1 MELTLAID
9 QLTRSDVPIA
19 GGKAANLGELTCARM
34 PVPPG
39 FAVTVTAYDEFL
51 EAAGLRSR
59 IDSLLRPEPATG
71 GNEALAR
78 EMRSLI
84 ANAEMPG
91 PIASAI
97 AAAYGAMAPGPVA
110 VRSSATAEDLAEAS
124 FAGQQETFLNVEGE
138 AAVIRAVQNCWASL
152 FEERAVHYRAN
163 AGFAHCDAK
172 MAVVVQ
178 RMVQADT
185 SGVMFTLN
193 PVTGDR
199 SQLLIEAVYGLGEA
213 VVSGVVTPDLYIV
226 EKSSGIILDRQVT
239 AQDRELVQRRAG
251 SSGTELN
258 EWVPVGHDRRS
269 EPKLADAEIRQLAAI
284 GASLERHFGCP
295 QDIEWAAQSE
305 AFYILQARPVT
316 GL

>member
-59 IDSLLRPEPATG
+59 FDSLRPEPATG
-71 GNEALAR
+71 GNGALAR

-97 AAAYGAMAPGPVA
+97 AAAYGAMASGPVA

-124 FAGQQETFLNVEGE
+124 FAGQQDTFLNVEGE
-138 AAVIRAVQNCWASL
+138 AAVIRAVQDCWASL

-163 AGFAHCDAK
+163 AGFAHCEAK

-178 RMVQADT
+178 RMVQANR

-213 VVSGVVTPDLYIV
+213 VVSGVVTPDLYV
-226 EKSSGIILDRQVT
+226 VDKSSGAILDRQVA
-239 AQDRELVQRRAG
+239 AQDRELVRCRNG
-251 SSGTELN
+251 SPGPEPN
-258 EWVPVGHDRRS
+258 EWVPVDPERQARQ
-269 EPKLADAEIRQLAAI
+269 KMADAEIGRLAEI
-284 GASLERHFGCP
+284 GACLERHFGCP

-305 AFYILQARPVT
+305 AFYILQARAVT
-316 GL
+316 RL